1 MNEILSIMGKYLS
14 VIILLLLSLSSS
26 TVVAQQQSQT
36 VQPEDGVIIESP
48 VISLLT
54 CSPGSELYS
63 AWGHSALRVRYPEL
77 GADMVFNFGLFDF
90 NTPNFYVKFV
100 RGQLKYMLGIQDIRD
115 FIASYEWEG
124 RAIVEQ
130 KLNLTVEQKSEIIAR
145 LDYLY
150 KPENRYYYYSFLY
163 KNCTSELRDL
173 IFAYTNVSDEF
184 LNRESGETFRD
195 LLNIYTSG
203 WARFGINIMLG
214 SPIDKRVTM
223 FQRMF
228 LPDNLMS
235 GFSEVVMPEGNLV
248 AWEKTIIA
256 ANQSAKKGLTIS
268 DLFRPEVVCSL
279 ILILV
284 LLSLFYFKRIEA
296 LVKKSLFAIFGFAG
310 LFIIVVTIFSEH
322 VEIYYNLNLLWM
334 NPLLLIP
341 AFMSGKKC
349 IRLYLISLLCLFLS
363 MVALVIIWFTGIQY
377 AEPGF
382 IIIAIALTALI
393 IKACDDNRRQT
404 ECR

>member
-1 MNEILSIMGKYLS
+1 MRKYLS
-14 VIILLLLSLSSS
+14 IIILSLLSLSSL

-36 VQPEDGVIIESP
+36 AQPEEGVIIESP

-63 AWGHSALRVRYPEL
+63 AWGHSALRVRYPEI

-115 FIASYEWEG
+115 FVASYEWEG

-173 IFAYTNVSDEF
+173 IFAYTDISDEF
-184 LNRESGETFRD
+184 LNRKSDETFRD

-203 WARFGINIMLG
+203 WSKFGINIMLG
-214 SPIDKRVTM
+214 SSIDKKVTM

-228 LPDNLMS
+228 LPDNLME

-248 AWEKTIIA
+248 AWEKTIINA
-256 ANQSAKKGLTIS
+256 TQSTKSGFGIS
-268 DLFRPEVVCSL
+268 DLFRPEAICSL

-284 LLSLFYFKRIEA
+284 LLSQFCFKRLETP
-296 LVKKSLFAIFGFAG
+296 VRRSLFALFGFAG
-310 LFIIVVTIFSEH
+310 LFILVAMMLSEH
-322 VEIYYNLNLLWM
+322 VELYYNFNLLWM
-334 NPLLLIP
+334 NPLFLIP
-341 AFMSGKKC
+341 AFISGKRCRK
-349 IRLYLISLLCLFLS
+349 LYLISLLCLFLS
-363 MVALVIIWFTGIQY
+363 LIALVIIWLTGVQY
-377 AEPGF
+377 AEMGF
-382 IIIAIALTALI
+382 IIIAIALTLLV
-393 IKACDDNRRQT
+393 IKAFDDVRVSPKGFM
-404 ECR
+404 